1 MADTNEAAPAKK
13 TRKAQGPR
21 TPKPIFALVSYTD
34 SDGNTVRLDV
44 ENLNIEFTKDSAE
57 LVTKL
62 TGPDAGKFVVKQV
75 TLPAPAKR
83 AAPTS

>member
-1 MADTNEAAPAKK
+1 MAATETTEAPKK

-21 TPKPIFALVSYTD
+21 TPKPIFALVSYKD
-34 SDGNTVRLDV
+34 ADGNAVRLDV
-44 ENLNIEFTKDSAE
+44 ENLDIQFTKDSAE
-57 LVTKL
+57 LVTLL
-62 TGPDAGKFVVKQV
+62 TGPDAGKYVVKSV